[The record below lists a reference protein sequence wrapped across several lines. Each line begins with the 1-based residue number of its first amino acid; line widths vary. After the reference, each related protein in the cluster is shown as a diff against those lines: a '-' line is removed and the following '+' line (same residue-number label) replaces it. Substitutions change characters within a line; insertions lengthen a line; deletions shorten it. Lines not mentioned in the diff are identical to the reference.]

1 MDERSGSDV
10 HETQPLL
17 QHETTENVPLADA
30 ALATYS
36 RYSAFTK
43 SQKWGITFLVAL
55 VASFSPLSSF
65 IYYPALSSI
74 AHDLK
79 VSLNMVDL
87 TITSYMVVSALAPS
101 VMGDI
106 ADRVGRRPVF
116 LLMLTIY
123 VAANVGLA
131 AQQSFAALFL
141 LRMLQSAGSS
151 GSHCHFTARP
161 LLMLPGTISS
171 SYAVI
176 ADIASPSERGLYVGV
191 FLCG

>member
-1 MDERSGSDV
+1 MDQRSDGE
-10 HETQPLL
+10 HQETDPLL
-17 QHETTENVPLADA
+17 QRTNRDEPHAQSAQVT
-30 ALATYS
+30 S
-36 RYSAFTK
+36 IQYSAFTK

-74 AHDLK
+74 ANDLQ
-79 VSLNMVDL
+79 VSLHMVDL
-87 TITSYMVVSALAPS
+87 TITSYMIVSAVAPS
-101 VMGDI
+101 IMGDI

-131 AQQSFAALFL
+131 AQRSFAALFM

-151 GSHCHFTARP
+151 GMHRP
-161 LLMLPGTISS
+161 IILSPH
-171 SYAVI
+171 SYFQE
-176 ADIASPSERGLYVGV
+176 PSQVRTPS
-191 FLCG
+191 